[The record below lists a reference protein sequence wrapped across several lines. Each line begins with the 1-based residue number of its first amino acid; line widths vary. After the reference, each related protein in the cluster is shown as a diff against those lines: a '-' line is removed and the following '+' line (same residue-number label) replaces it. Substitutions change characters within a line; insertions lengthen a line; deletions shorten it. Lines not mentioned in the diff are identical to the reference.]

1 LLGIGAVLIAV
12 VLAVSPPARGPQF
25 DQPEATSP
33 RADYQVDDL
42 LITVSL
48 GPNQPGRSLL
58 LVDVVSSRRPSP
70 GPVTAVTAD
79 LGTGSE
85 TPLRRTAGAA
95 QGSGRW
101 QAAVDVD
108 ATGPI
113 PLRIVVGRNQVG
125 PAVLATTWVVPSG
138 LSPRPV
144 VVSNSRLAPWTN
156 GGAVLVILGAL
167 GVWVALVGRRRRAR
181 IPVSTAARDE
191 RVPSGVR

>member
-1 LLGIGAVLIAV
+1 
-12 VLAVSPPARGPQF
+12 
-25 DQPEATSP
+25 
-33 RADYQVDDL
+33 
-42 LITVSL
+42 
-48 GPNQPGRSLL
+48 LL

-95 QGSGRW
+95 PGSGRW
-101 QAAVDVD
+101 QAAVDVE

-113 PLRIVVGRNQVG
+113 PLRIVVARNQVG

-138 LSPRPV
+138 LAPRPV

-156 GGAVLVILGAL
+156 GGAALVALGAL
-167 GVWVALVGRRRRAR
+167 GVWIALVRRHRREP
-181 IPVSTAARDE
+181 IPVATATPDE